1 MRYVC
6 DMLTSEVDSRLESL
20 LKRKAM
26 SERETVY
33 SMTEAR
39 RRVRLN
45 LER

>member
-26 SERETVY
+26 SERE
-33 SMTEAR
+33 R
-39 RRVRLN
+39 
-45 LER
+45 